1 MQQKLW
7 TKDFTTITLGSV
19 VSMLGNSIS
28 GFAMSLFVLD
38 YQDSTLLY
46 AIYIFL
52 YTLPQIAAPVISGPL
67 MDRFSRRRTIYT
79 LDFCSAVLYSSLG
92 IMILLDAFNFGIFA
106 TATFLIGCINS
117 IYMVAFE
124 SFYPM
129 LITEGNYSKA
139 YSISGTLQTMTA
151 FILPLATVAYKAFGL
166 APLLVVNSAFFLLAA
181 AFETR
186 ISDVEAISKSP
197 AASYSTKAYFT
208 DMKDGVNYLVSEK
221 GLLFVT
227 LYFMVISLVG
237 GCSQVITLPW
247 FKGSFE
253 NGEYLYMFVS
263 LFSVA
268 GRSIGTAT
276 FLIGCINS
284 IYMVA
289 FESFYPMLITEGNY
303 SKAYSISGT
312 LQTMTAF
319 ILPLATVAYKAFG
332 LAPLLVVNSAFFLL
346 AAAFETRISDVEAIS
361 KSPAASYSTKAYF
374 TDMKDGV
381 NYLVSEKGLLF
392 VTLYFMVISLV
403 GGCSQVITLPWFK
416 GSFEN
421 GEYLYMFV
429 SLFSVA
435 GRSIGGFIHY
445 LIKLPAAKK
454 FSIALFVYVTI
465 ALIEAFYLY
474 VPIVPM
480 VIGSFLIGILG
491 VTSYNIRVSATQS
504 YVPNNIKG
512 RFNGAFFMLNTVGT
526 LTGELLSGLLAE
538 FIPMRAT
545 LTVFM
550 LFSAVSA
557 LVIIGGNKKHIAP
570 IYNRNV

>member
-1 MQQKLW
+1 MQNKLW

-52 YTLPQIAAPVISGPL
+52 YTLPQIAAPVFSGPL
-67 MDRFSRRRTIYT
+67 MDRFSRRRTIYS
-79 LDFCSAVLYSSLG
+79 LDFCSAVLYLSLG
-92 IMILLDAFNFGIFA
+92 LMILLNAFNFGVFA

-151 FILPLATVAYKAFGL
+151 FILPLATVAYNAFGL
-166 APLLVVNSAFFLLAA
+166 APLLVVNSVFFLVAAFF
-181 AFETR
+181 ETK
-186 ISDVEAISKSP
+186 ISDVEALNNSSKAP
-197 AASYSTKAYFT
+197 SYSTKAYFS
-208 DMKDGVNYLVSEK
+208 DMKEGVKYLASEK
-221 GLLFVT
+221 GLLYVT

-247 FKGSFE
+247 FKGNFE
-253 NGEYLYMFVS
+253 NGEYLF
-263 LFSVA
+263 
-268 GRSIGTAT
+268 
-276 FLIGCINS
+276 
-284 IYMVA
+284 
-289 FESFYPMLITEGNY
+289 
-303 SKAYSISGT
+303 
-312 LQTMTAF
+312 
-319 ILPLATVAYKAFG
+319 
-332 LAPLLVVNSAFFLL
+332 
-346 AAAFETRISDVEAIS
+346 
-361 KSPAASYSTKAYF
+361 
-374 TDMKDGV
+374 
-381 NYLVSEKGLLF
+381 
-392 VTLYFMVISLV
+392 
-403 GGCSQVITLPWFK
+403 
-416 GSFEN
+416 
-421 GEYLYMFV
+421 MFV

-445 LIKLPAAKK
+445 LIKLPAQKK
-454 FSIALFVYVTI
+454 FAIALFVYVTI

-480 VIGSFLIGILG
+480 VIGSFFIGILG

-550 LFSAVSA
+550 LFSAISA

>member
-166 APLLVVNSAFFLLAA
+166 APLLIVNSAFFLLAA

-208 DMKDGVNYLVSEK
+208 DMKDGVK
-221 GLLFVT
+221 
-227 LYFMVISLVG
+227 
-237 GCSQVITLPW
+237 
-247 FKGSFE
+247 
-253 NGEYLYMFVS
+253 
-263 LFSVA
+263 
-268 GRSIGTAT
+268 
-276 FLIGCINS
+276 
-284 IYMVA
+284 
-289 FESFYPMLITEGNY
+289 
-303 SKAYSISGT
+303 
-312 LQTMTAF
+312 
-319 ILPLATVAYKAFG
+319 
-332 LAPLLVVNSAFFLL
+332 
-346 AAAFETRISDVEAIS
+346 
-361 KSPAASYSTKAYF
+361 
-374 TDMKDGV
+374 
-381 NYLVSEKGLLF
+381 YLVSEKGLLF

-445 LIKLPAAKK
+445 LVKLPAAKK